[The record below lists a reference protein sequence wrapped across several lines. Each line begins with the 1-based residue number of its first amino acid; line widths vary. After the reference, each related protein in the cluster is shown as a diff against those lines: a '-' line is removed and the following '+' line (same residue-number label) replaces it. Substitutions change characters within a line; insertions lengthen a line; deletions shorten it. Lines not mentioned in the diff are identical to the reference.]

1 LYGLALI
8 GFTPVYAML
17 LWRQTTPLV
26 AVSASLRSVAVATP
40 PTPPVLQTAEV
51 GGSGPG
57 WSGHWPLPVH
67 CAFVIEQRPIA
78 GHSARST
85 PGTVQAAL
93 VIEQLPGTLAQ
104 GTCELHAAWVL
115 AQVPIDEQSDELR
128 HVTLASFAQVPR
140 TSGQVPGLALQ
151 AAFGGLLQVPWV
163 RHCRSAAA
171 WVAPL
176 HTLPVFAPAF
186 LQVPG
191 VVGHCAAEPQAFC
204 VHALPPQSA
213 VVVHAV
219 VPFGQV
225 FCAQV
230 PPAVAGQL
238 APLVHAFAVHDP
250 TTPPQA
256 ASFAQTVVALGQ
268 VFWLHAPLIVVHCAT
283 EVHA

>member
-1 LYGLALI
+1 
-8 GFTPVYAML
+8 ML

-26 AVSASLRSVAVATP
+26 AVSASLRRVAVATP

-128 HVTLASFAQVPR
+128 HVTLASFAQVPS

-151 AAFGGLLQVPWV
+151 AAFGGLLQVPCV

-176 HTLPVFAPAF
+176 QTLPVFAPAF

-213 VVVHAV
+213 VVEHAV
-219 VPFGQV
+219 VPLGQV

-230 PPAVAGQL
+230 PPAVVGQPA
-238 APLVHAFAVHDP
+238 APIQAFAVHDP
-250 TTPPQA
+250 RTPPQA
-256 ASFAQTVVALGQ
+256 ASFAQTVVPLAQ
-268 VFWLHAPLIVVHCAT
+268 VFWLQAPLIVVHCAT
-283 EVHA
+283 EVQA